1 MKPARI
7 HFDGNPDTFS
17 RYRGLFTPEPPP
29 KERSM
34 WIPLLV
40 AAAVAA
46 FGVFAFRVLGRS
58 ILNEAETERLE
69 LAARGR
75 RCGLNPRS

>member
-1 MKPARI
+1 
-7 HFDGNPDTFS
+7 
-17 RYRGLFTPEPPP
+17 
-29 KERSM
+29 M

-58 ILNEAETERLE
+58 ILNEAESERLE